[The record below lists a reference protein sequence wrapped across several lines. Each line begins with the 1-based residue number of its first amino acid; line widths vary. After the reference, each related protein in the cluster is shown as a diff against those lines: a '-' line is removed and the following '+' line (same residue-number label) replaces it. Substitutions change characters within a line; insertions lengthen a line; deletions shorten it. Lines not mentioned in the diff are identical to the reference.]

1 MSYKTKG
8 GFPVKGARRAPTVK
22 AGTTA
27 TAAGAVDSVFGRTGD
42 VVAKE
47 GDFTIDQM
55 GDVDTTTTPPD
66 ARNLLGW
73 DGTNWTPESVLDS
86 GTFP

>member
-1 MSYKTKG
+1 MAYLTRG
-8 GFPVKGARRAPTVK
+8 GLPIEGSRRAPVVK
-22 AGTTA
+22 AGPTA
-27 TAAGAVDSVFGRTGD
+27 AAGAVDSVFGRIGD

>member
-1 MSYKTKG
+1 MAYLTRG
-8 GFPVKGARRAPTVK
+8 GLPIEGSKRAPVAK
-22 AGTTA
+22 AAPTEFA
-27 TAAGAVDSVFGRTGD
+27 TGDVESVFGRTGD
-42 VVAKE
+42 VKAQE
-47 GDFTIDQM
+47 GDYSIDQM

-73 DGTNWTPESVLDS
+73 NGTNWTPESVLDS

>member
-1 MSYKTKG
+1 MAYLTKG
-8 GFPVKGARRAPTVK
+8 GLPIEKSKRAP
-22 AGTTA
+22 APAEFA
-27 TAAGAVDSVFGRTGD
+27 TGDVESVFGRTGD
-42 VVAKE
+42 VKAQE
-47 GDFTIDQM
+47 ADYSIDQM

-86 GTFP
+86 GTFV